1 MEQNNDLHTTP
12 HFFAK
17 WRFSALVTIV
27 ILTIFGYFLFSLWGG
42 WDKVSFAI
50 EKIGLIGFL
59 IPMSL
64 ACCAYLLRFVR
75 WTRFL
80 HVLGYHLPIFAS
92 LRIYIGGFTFSVT
105 PGKTGEALRG
115 VFLKDFGMSYRQ
127 SFGAFL
133 AERFSDVMAVFLLA
147 TLGLL
152 CCPQTRPML
161 FIALFFVATVLFLIQ
176 SESFLRKIE
185 QALKRLLP
193 ERFAAHVEFLLE
205 TVLSFRK
212 CFTMATLLYGITLG
226 IIAWGLEGSGC
237 YYLLQ
242 KLGASISFYNVLFIY
257 AFALLVGAL
266 TFLPAGLGG
275 AEITLMQLLILYD
288 VPASIAVAVT
298 IVTRLTTLWFSVLL
312 GMLFLPR
319 HLLKNV

>member
-1 MEQNNDLHTTP
+1 MDQDSDMHATP
-12 HFFAK
+12 HLFGK
-17 WRFSALVTIV
+17 WRFSVLISIV
-27 ILTIFGYFLFSLWGG
+27 FLTIIAYFLFSLWAG
-42 WDKVSFAI
+42 WEKVSFAI

-59 IPMSL
+59 VPMSL
-64 ACCAYLLRFVR
+64 ACCAYLSRFIR
-75 WTRFL
+75 WTKFL
-80 HVLGYHLPIFAS
+80 NILGYHLPLIPS

-115 VFLKDFGMSYRQ
+115 IFLKDYGISYRQ

-147 TLGLL
+147 NLGLL

-161 FIALFFVATVLFLIQ
+161 LIALFFVTTILLLIQ

-185 QALKRLLP
+185 RWLKKLFP
-193 ERFAAHVEFLLE
+193 DRFAEHVEFLLE

-212 CFTMATLLYGITLG
+212 CFSVATLLYGITLG
-226 IIAWGLEGSGC
+226 VIAWGLEGTAC

-288 VPASIAVAVT
+288 VPASISVAVT
-298 IVTRLTTLWFSVLL
+298 IVIRLTTLWFSVLL

-319 HLLKNV
+319 HLLKKV